1 MIPLREASPLKWI
14 LPLRFRGNAVEEI
27 VGGQVDRKDIDFV
40 TRSRR
45 FEINTVFYFKERK
58 REIYSFVPSIPH
70 VFFSSVACQDKQES
84 KDSKGF
90 QSCGGRNVE
99 EWKSRTQLRDGVAL
113 PSKNLS
119 STLLRPETINEGIDE
134 TEKERERKEEGTS
147 GGFSTPA
154 RRRLV

>member
-1 MIPLREASPLKWI
+1 M
-14 LPLRFRGNAVEEI
+14 
-27 VGGQVDRKDIDFV
+27 
-40 TRSRR
+40 
-45 FEINTVFYFKERK
+45 
-58 REIYSFVPSIPH
+58 
-70 VFFSSVACQDKQES
+70 
-84 KDSKGF
+84 
-90 QSCGGRNVE
+90 E

-134 TEKERERKEEGTS
+134 TEKERERKEEWTS